1 MDFVNANKIVE
12 QEESLTFDDDGYGY
26 ATTDCEE
33 NEDIEGNE
41 ESGLY
46 DGLFCG
52 KSTPPPL
59 PSSSTLRLSSSASNT
74 IATASVDCN
83 MIQDNNSNSSSSNES
98 LEDLFTKQASV
109 SSSNSSNSSSN
120 FDVDMKTPQH
130 MIANELTI
138 KDLLLKQSIVAPVN
152 NTTVQEMNSSSTT
165 TKRKRYSIQDDTK
178 EKILMEKMLYHP
190 LSVPP
195 PSATHGGSAQQR
207 GGGLAEGVVQQRG
220 QGLGQQRGQG
230 LVDSSSYPLS
240 MRSPYYHDSLWK
252 SSSTS
257 LTSLPLQQQQ
267 QSLLL
272 PQQQSLLPL
281 DSTTPVTTKSKL
293 QSLPS
298 EHLTNIATYLQP
310 IEVHILSTTC
320 KSIRLILLTDTSA
333 KSDVWMMIMRKR
345 FRNVFLRIDSVN
357 NDEVEK
363 KGRVGGNS
371 EGRSEGR
378 SEEEESS
385 ATLNMFSWN
394 GSVANELDAQL
405 ARMRSTRSGIHP
417 SHEAAAGPAI
427 QQRQD
432 VEQRRRKEVSTND
445 ITFVDDYQLPI
456 PGLPQQAV
464 DESLCYDPYN
474 EHDNNNTIEK
484 KKKVDVNLPL
494 LACLLPTRYPQVI
507 DPNTLQ
513 HQKIGRT
520 SDGRMAVQ
528 TQTLFRSYFLKID
541 ESNTTV
547 APEQQAAD
555 IEERVEIDDNGKLPV
570 HQDTSSTQVEV
581 PVIQFIGSVGTGD
594 RCIRSDQPFPPHPKK
609 MDSGH
614 AEKSHSVVSFGGFSS
629 WMKSHSVRRR
639 RRERKATRNARS
651 RASRDNSEHSSLSV
665 SDHTT
670 NGYLAQPS
678 TPVVSNLPSTPIR
691 NNQRSPL
698 YRFIS
703 SLSHNCTEGE
713 DFSVDTS
720 SHYTTTGSIASEDR
734 AINDGLN
741 NYGMIVKQ
749 SSSSSS
755 SKRKCNF
762 LGNKF
767 RHCGRGGRNNL
778 RPFVIPTVLSD
789 TRGEDRGGRLI
800 VDVTPKLVAYFEV
813 TLVKHHG
820 QRERSQSEA
829 DRLDHSDRIN
839 DVPLG
844 GRHRPRHAM
853 PQPNNI
859 GQVNHQPLND
869 QPNEQRHECV
879 AIGLS
884 TRSFSPSNKMPGWDL
899 TSYGYHGD
907 DGGIF
912 HGQGDMLKLYGP
924 AFGPGDTVG
933 CGLEYST
940 RRIFFVKNG
949 TFLGYAFDECP
960 KEVVNDGLYPT
971 VGIDTECPV
980 FMNFGERP
988 FMFDLRGFANNGAE

>member
-1 MDFVNANKIVE
+1 MSLQRVSSRPRLVSDTDMEFVNAN
-12 QEESLTFDDDGYGY
+12 EEGLTLDDGYGHD
-26 ATTDCEE
+26 TTSANYRKEKEE
-33 NEDIEGNE
+33 NK

-46 DGLFCG
+46 GGLLYD
-52 KSTPPPL
+52 KSPQLLPP
-59 PSSSTLRLSSSASNT
+59 STTLQLSSSASTT
-74 IATASVDCN
+74 IAASPGNCN
-83 MIQDNNSNSSSSNES
+83 MIQDDNNNNSSSNES

-109 SSSNSSNSSSN
+109 SSNSSNSLDN
-120 FDVDMKTPQH
+120 NGVDMKTPQH

-138 KDLLLKQSIVAPVN
+138 KDLLLKHSAPTIPVS
-152 NTTVQEMNSSSTT
+152 NTTAGVVYST
-165 TKRKRYSIQDDTK
+165 TKRKRYSIHDDTK
-178 EKILMEKMLYHP
+178 EKILMEKKMLYHP
-190 LSVPP
+190 LSIPP
-195 PSATHGGSAQQR
+195 PSTQR
-207 GGGLAEGVVQQRG
+207 SNQGGLNEGVFQHREQRVAEKRLG
-220 QGLGQQRGQG
+220 KGL
-230 LVDSSSYPLS
+230 DSSSYPLS

-257 LTSLPLQQQQ
+257 LSSLPLQQQE
-267 QSLLL
+267 QSLL
-272 PQQQSLLPL
+272 PQQQSIPL
-281 DSTTPVTTKSKL
+281 NTTTTLSVSTKSKL

-310 IEVHILSTTC
+310 IEVHILATTC
-320 KSIRLILLTDTSA
+320 KSIRYILLTDHSA
-333 KSDVWMMIMRKR
+333 KSDVWMKILRQR
-345 FRNVFLRIDSVN
+345 FSNVFLRIDGVKN
-357 NDEVEK
+357 EAEK
-363 KGRVGGNS
+363 EDGS
-371 EGRSEGR
+371 
-378 SEEEESS
+378 SEEEGRGREGS

-405 ARMRSTRSGIHP
+405 ARMRSTTTRSGIH
-417 SHEAAAGPAI
+417 SSLEAMPTTTN
-427 QQRQD
+427 QQQEED

-456 PGLPQQAV
+456 PGLPKQEI

-474 EHDNNNTIEK
+474 ECGKRSSNIENNKE
-484 KKKVDVNLPL
+484 VNLPL
-494 LACLLPTRYPQVI
+494 LACLLPNRYPQII
-507 DPNTLQ
+507 DPKTLQ
-513 HQKIGRT
+513 CQKIGRIN
-520 SDGRMAVQ
+520 GLRVVQ
-528 TQTLFRSYFLKID
+528 TQQMFRSYLLMID
-541 ESNTTV
+541 EFNTTI
-547 APEQQAAD
+547 ASEEQHD
-555 IEERVEIDDNGKLPV
+555 NIENEEEEEMVEIDDNDKLPV
-570 HQDTSSTQVEV
+570 HQDTQSSTQVEV

-594 RCIRSDQPFPPHPKK
+594 RCIRSDQPFPPYPKN
-609 MDSGH
+609 MDTSH
-614 AEKSHSVVSFGGFSS
+614 AEKSHSAVSFGGFSS

-639 RRERKATRNARS
+639 RRERKASRNAARS
-651 RASRDNSEHSSLSV
+651 RASRDSSEHSSLSA

-670 NGYLAQPS
+670 NGNMTQPS
-678 TPVVSNLPSTPIR
+678 TPVVSNLPATPNR

-703 SLSHNCTEGE
+703 SLSHNCTEV
-713 DFSVDTS
+713 DSVDTS
-720 SHYTTTGSIASEDR
+720 SHYTTGSIASEDR
-734 AINDGLN
+734 AINDELN

-749 SSSSSS
+749 SSS
-755 SKRKCNF
+755 KRKCNF
-762 LGNKF
+762 MGNKL

-789 TRGEDRGGRLI
+789 TRGDAGGRLV

-813 TLVKHHG
+813 TLVKQHG

-839 DVPLG
+839 DIPLG
-844 GRHRPRHAM
+844 HRRHRLRHAM
-853 PQPNNI
+853 PQPNI
-859 GQVNHQPLND
+859 RQVNHQPLND
-869 QPNEQRHECV
+869 QPHEQRHECV

-949 TFLGYAFDECP
+949 TFLGYAFDACP
-960 KEVVNDGLYPT
+960 KEVVNDGLFPT
-971 VGIDTECPV
+971 VGIDTECPI

-988 FMFDLRGFANNGAE
+988 FMFDLRGFAKNGAE

>member
-12 QEESLTFDDDGYGY
+12 QEEGLSLDDDGYGY
-26 ATTDCEE
+26 DNNYEESEE
-33 NEDIEGNE
+33 NEESKGKE

-46 DGLFCG
+46 GGLLYG
-52 KSTPPPL
+52 KSSQLLPPP
-59 PSSSTLRLSSSASNT
+59 SSTTTLQFSSSASNT
-74 IATASVDCN
+74 IATASIDCN
-83 MIQDNNSNSSSSNES
+83 MIQDNNSNNSSSNES

-109 SSSNSSNSSSN
+109 SSSNSSSNSSSDN
-120 FDVDMKTPQH
+120 MDVDMQTLQH
-130 MIANELTI
+130 MIENELTI
-138 KDLLLKQSIVAPVN
+138 KDLLLKHSTTAA
-152 NTTVQEMNSSSTT
+152 TTVKEMNSNIT

-178 EKILMEKMLYHP
+178 EQILMEKMLYHP

-195 PSATHGGSAQQR
+195 PTTQQSNQ
-207 GGGLAEGVVQQRG
+207 GGLAEVGVVQQRVE
-220 QGLGQQRGQG
+220 QRVAERRLGKG
-230 LVDSSSYPLS
+230 LVNSSSYPLS

-257 LTSLPLQQQQ
+257 LASLPLQQE
-267 QSLLL
+267 SLLL
-272 PQQQSLLPL
+272 PPQQQLA
-281 DSTTPVTTKSKL
+281 TPITSITTKSKL

-310 IEVHILSTTC
+310 IEIHILSTTC
-320 KSIRLILLTDTSA
+320 KSIRLVLLTDTSA
-333 KSDVWMMIMRKR
+333 KSDVWMKIMRNR
-345 FRNVFLRIDSVN
+345 FDNVFCQLESVN
-357 NDEVEK
+357 KSETCMEK
-363 KGRVGGNS
+363 KEGG
-371 EGRSEGR
+371 
-378 SEEEESS
+378 EERGS

-405 ARMRSTRSGIHP
+405 ARMRSTTTTNRLSL
-417 SHEAAAGPAI
+417 SHDAVAAGTATR
-427 QQRQD
+427 QQH
-432 VEQRRRKEVSTND
+432 VEQRRRKEVSTSD

-456 PGLPQQAV
+456 PGLPQQVVV

-474 EHDNNNTIEK
+474 EHDNNNNNNKE
-484 KKKVDVNLPL
+484 VNLPL
-494 LACLLPTRYPQVI
+494 LTCLLPNRYPQII

-513 HQKIGRT
+513 CQKIGRT
-520 SDGRMAVQ
+520 SDGRMTVQ
-528 TQTLFRSYFLKID
+528 TQQLFRSYMLKID
-541 ESNTTV
+541 ESNTTI
-547 APEQQAAD
+547 ASERQDAA
-555 IEERVEIDDNGKLPV
+555 EEEEIVEMVEIDDNGKLPV
-570 HQDTSSTQVEV
+570 HQETSIPSSTQVEV

-594 RCIRSDQPFPPHPKK
+594 RCIRSDQPFPPYPKK
-609 MDSGH
+609 MDSSH
-614 AEKSHSVVSFGGFSS
+614 TEKGGSHSVVSFGGFSS
-629 WMKSHSVRRR
+629 WMKSHASVRRR
-639 RRERKATRNARS
+639 RRERKATRNRS
-651 RASRDNSEHSSLSV
+651 RASRDNSEHSSLSA

-670 NGYLAQPS
+670 NGNMPQQPS
-678 TPVVSNLPSTPIR
+678 TPVVSNLPTTPIR

-703 SLSHNCTEGE
+703 SLSHNCIEGE

-755 SKRKCNF
+755 CKRKCNF
-762 LGNKF
+762 LGNKL

-789 TRGEDRGGRLI
+789 TRGGDGGRLV

-813 TLVKHHG
+813 TLVKQHG
-820 QRERSQSEA
+820 QRERSQSEV

-839 DVPLG
+839 DIPLG
-844 GRHRPRHAM
+844 GRHRRRRPAM
-853 PQPNNI
+853 PQPNI

-869 QPNEQRHECV
+869 QPHEQRHECV

-884 TRSFSPSNKMPGWDL
+884 TRSFSPSNKMPGWDV

-960 KEVVNDGLYPT
+960 KDVVNDGLYPT
-971 VGIDTECPV
+971 VGIDTECPI

-988 FMFDLRGFANNGAE
+988 FMFDLRGFAKNGAE